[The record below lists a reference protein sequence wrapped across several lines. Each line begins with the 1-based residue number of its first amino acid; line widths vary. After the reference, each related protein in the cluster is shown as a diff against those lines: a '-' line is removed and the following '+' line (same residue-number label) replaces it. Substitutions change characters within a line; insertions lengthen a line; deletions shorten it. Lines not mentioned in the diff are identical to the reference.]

1 METEPDVLW
10 VIVIICI
17 FYKGDNMLKNKLSIS
32 GKMKK
37 IKIFFTPLLIL
48 SIFLLFFLFSCSNKN
63 EIESVNFETLSKDFY
78 SQQVQEENYV
88 VKDPESLNQ
97 LLDLIGNTN
106 LAVTVEDIDF
116 SEDMVV
122 AVFMGE
128 KPTGGYSIEIKDVLN
143 KKDHIEFLIKIDEPG
158 PDDMVAQV
166 ITSPYHI
173 IKLERF
179 DTDYLFTF
187 VD

>member
-1 METEPDVLW
+1 
-10 VIVIICI
+10 
-17 FYKGDNMLKNKLSIS
+17 MLKNNLVKES
-32 GKMKK
+32 K
-37 IKIFFTPLLIL
+37 IKIIKPIFILLL
-48 SIFLLFFLFSCSNKN
+48 VFSVSLLLFLFSCSNAD
-63 EIESVNFETLSKDFY
+63 EITSISFETLSNDFY

-88 VKDPESLNQ
+88 VKDKEGFNQ
-97 LLDLIGNTN
+97 LLDLVGNEN
-106 LAVTVEDIDF
+106 LAITVEDIDF

-128 KPTGGYSIEIKDVLN
+128 KPTGGYSIKIQDVLKN
-143 KKDHIEFLIKIDEPG
+143 KDNLEFLIKVEEPG

-179 DTDYLFTF
+179 DTEYLFTI